1 VAQLVVLVG
10 PVGAGKS
17 TLAGRLVQLVR
28 RSNMTA
34 ADVDMDTVAFM
45 QCGGD
50 DVDEFWRRAAV
61 ATAGLTR
68 AWFGA
73 GIDVVV
79 THGPFFESDGFDILW
94 SAQPAE
100 VEVHKILL
108 RVAAE
113 VAIDRVQD
121 DSTRGISRNPQFVRD
136 SNDRLQGLGDALPPM
151 DLELDT
157 TRRTPDQLAADAFAA
172 VLPDL

>member
-1 VAQLVVLVG
+1 
-10 PVGAGKS
+10 
-17 TLAGRLVQLVR
+17 
-28 RSNMTA
+28 MTA
-34 ADVDMDTVAFM
+34 ADVDMDAVAFM

-68 AWFGA
+68 AWFDA

-79 THGPFFESDGFDILW
+79 THGPFFESDGFDVLQ
-94 SAQPAE
+94 SALPAD
-100 VEVHKILL
+100 VKVHKILL

-113 VAIDRVQD
+113 VAIERVHD
-121 DSTRGISRNPQFVRD
+121 DSTRSISRDPQFVRD
-136 SNDRLQGLGDALPPM
+136 SNDRLQRLGDALPVM

-157 TRRTPDQLAADAFAA
+157 TRRTPDQLATDVIAA